1 MKSQEPLMEA
11 FKGIKEYCHPE
22 DAELLQKL
30 NVQDSEETEKKLEE
44 QERQSNSNRKLV
56 HNLKSGI
63 GKKVKHSLAATSVA
77 IGLAF
82 SAVPALLLL
91 PICLIPVTIATI
103 IGIAGF
109 FFWMVVEERNGD
121 FLDYA
126 LEQVISLAIPVV
138 VAGICFSPA
147 IAIATPMIIAGAAI
161 QFVPNMISKHIKKPV
176 EF

>member
-1 MKSQEPLMEA
+1 MEA
-11 FKGIKEYCHPE
+11 FKGIREYCHPE

-44 QERQSNSNRKLV
+44 EEKKGHQSNPNRKLV
-56 HNLKSGI
+56 HNLKSGF

-91 PICLIPVTIATI
+91 PICLVPVAISTI
-103 IGIAGF
+103 IGVAGY
-109 FFWMVVEERNGD
+109 FFWDAKAKQKDEPLGELCM
-121 FLDYA
+121 A
-126 LEQVISLAIPVV
+126 VISIVFPIA
-138 VAGICFSPA
+138 VAGVCFSPA
-147 IAIATPMIIAGAAI
+147 LLFGSPMYLAGAAI
-161 QFVPNMISKHIKKPV
+161 EIVPKLIPKRNKSKR